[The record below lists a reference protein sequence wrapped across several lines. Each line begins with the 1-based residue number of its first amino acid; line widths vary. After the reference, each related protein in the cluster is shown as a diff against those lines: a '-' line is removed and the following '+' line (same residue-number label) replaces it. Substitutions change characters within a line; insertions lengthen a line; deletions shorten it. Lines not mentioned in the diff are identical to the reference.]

1 MFSGSFLKYK
11 LMLEQED
18 KEEEE
23 SLDVELIPKC
33 LSFSFF

>member
-1 MFSGSFLKYK
+1 MFSGSFLQYK
-11 LMLEQED
+11 LMLEKED
-18 KEEEE
+18 KEEE